1 MSNHKIKTRRT
12 MPPDRAAAFL
22 RRLADQLESGVL
34 VMGDLKVEAD
44 GPLEVTTS
52 GKAEDC
58 RASFK
63 LHMKYLKPLE
73 AVCHPEPEPTQPPG
87 PAPLE
92 FKEVKKRLA
101 ACFKQIRNH
110 LKGKEPPPAAL
121 VDQFLE
127 LCRQMCSGPRGQ
139 EPPYRRFARQA
150 RELAP
155 AARGRDLAVLQEV
168 VERLA
173 QLKSQCHRRY
183 K

>member
-1 MSNHKIKTRRT
+1 MSSRKTKTRQT
-12 MPPDRAAAFL
+12 MPPDQAAAFL
-22 RRLADQLESGVL
+22 RRLARQLESGVL
-34 VMGDLKVEAD
+34 EMGDLKVEAA

-63 LHMKYLKPLE
+63 LQMKYLKPVQ
-73 AVCHPEPEPTQPPG
+73 AVCHPEPEPDSPPG
-87 PAPLE
+87 QAPPE
-92 FKEVKKRLA
+92 FKQVKKRLA

-110 LKGKEPPPAAL
+110 LKGKEPPPTAL
-121 VDQFLE
+121 VDEFLQ

-139 EPPYRRFARQA
+139 EPPYRQFSRQA

-155 AARGRDLAVLQEV
+155 AAEARDLAALGEV
-168 VERLA
+168 IEGMAR
-173 QLKSQCHRRY
+173 LKSQCHKRY